1 MGNYYAFNRAIL
13 QESPQKYG
21 PEQLAIL
28 QKMCQQHQE
37 SVTISYS
44 ETSMVLE
51 MHLNEHN
58 NIRKSFQELM

>member
-28 QKMCQQHQE
+28 QKM
-37 SVTISYS
+37 
-44 ETSMVLE
+44 
-51 MHLNEHN
+51 LNE
-58 NIRKSFQELM
+58 IRRLNARAAMRLWNCAPVSTSWYTVVRAAVFC